1 MVKHG
6 QKRQPFLGL
15 MLATAAALLISG
27 GPVLAADTAY
37 EQLIVFVQ
45 PGKSTVDDIFRA
57 AQLPAIQQVADAM
70 GVEVHIFPV
79 DGGAPPEVALTPL
92 LVYQNHRGRSI
103 YQGRTTTPDRV
114 RNFIRT
120 SRYVP
125 QGAEPLRREQIPIWT
140 IGRANIWA
148 PLKVASVTGTSP
160 PDYDD
165 DAFRKEALEAIASG
179 FNHFIRRHEAILG
192 RADRGFYMDFYP
204 WRAADGTL
212 FLSLA
217 LYSQFH
223 CKEPIFESKATPLTG
238 PWEKRGELFKQ
249 AAALL
254 EAQVANHIQQ
264 PKSGDAFDA
273 VAADA
278 VVLGWDK
285 IGYPLPPAPP
295 RRKADAA
302 AAARLTHDWVL
313 ADPDAEAPPLIQFR
327 FAAPLDNYAGEVKSG
342 RGKLILPPSLVVE
355 GAEGDL
361 EIDTRSA
368 ITMGDPVLDEAIQG
382 SMLLGARNHPRASF
396 TIDAIS
402 GDGQPIAYGRLSPAQ
417 ITGALMLKGKQMPLA
432 APAEF
437 EPVIGADGR
446 PRLIVRTA
454 FRIDLREFDIEGADG
469 PAPARHTLLFDVN
482 LQFAPRPAE

>member
-1 MVKHG
+1 MVEHG
-6 QKRQPFLGL
+6 KTRHLIIGL
-15 MLATAAALLISG
+15 ILAVAAAVLISG

-45 PGKSTVDDIFRA
+45 PGRSTVDDIFQA
-57 AQLPAIQQVADAM
+57 EQLPAIRQVADAM
-70 GVEVHIFPV
+70 DVEILVFPIA
-79 DGGAPPEVALTPL
+79 GGAPPEVALTPL

-103 YQGRTTTPDRV
+103 YQGRTTTPDRI

-125 QGAEPLRREQIPIWT
+125 QGAEPLRREQIPVWT
-140 IGRANIWA
+140 MGRENIWA
-148 PLKVASVTGTSP
+148 PLKVASVTGTP
-160 PDYDD
+160 PAGYDD
-165 DAFRKEALEAIASG
+165 DTFRQETLEAIASG
-179 FNHFIRRHEAILG
+179 FKHFEIRDKAILG

-223 CKEPIFESKATPLTG
+223 CKEPIFETKETPLTG
-238 PWEKRGELFKQ
+238 PWKKRGELFKK

-254 EAQVANHIQQ
+254 EAQVAAHIKR
-264 PKSGDAFDA
+264 PESGDAFDA
-273 VAADA
+273 VAADKK
-278 VVLGWDK
+278 VLGWEQ
-285 IGYPLPPAPP
+285 IGYPLPPPPP
-295 RRKADAA
+295 RQKADAA
-302 AAARLTHDWVL
+302 AAARLTNEWVL
-313 ADPDAEAPPLIQFR
+313 AAPDPDAPPMIQFR

-342 RGKLILPPSLVVE
+342 RGELILPSALVVE
-355 GAEGDL
+355 GAEGGV

-368 ITMGDPVLDEAIQG
+368 ITMGDPVLDEAILG

-396 TIDAIS
+396 TIESIS
-402 GDGQPIAYGRLSPAQ
+402 GDGQPIAYGRLSPTH
-417 ITGALMLKGKQMPLA
+417 ITGTLMLKGKQMPLA

-446 PRLIVRTA
+446 PRLVVRTA
-454 FRIDLREFDIEGADG
+454 FRIDLRAFDVEGADG

-482 LQFAPRPAE
+482 LQFAPRPPE